1 MALPDSNGREG
12 PLSRGCLMLQHRGM
26 LEQWARECRQVG
38 EHPDTDKGKGKVG
51 MWDGVMVEE

>member
-1 MALPDSNGREG
+1 
-12 PLSRGCLMLQHRGM
+12 MLQHRGM